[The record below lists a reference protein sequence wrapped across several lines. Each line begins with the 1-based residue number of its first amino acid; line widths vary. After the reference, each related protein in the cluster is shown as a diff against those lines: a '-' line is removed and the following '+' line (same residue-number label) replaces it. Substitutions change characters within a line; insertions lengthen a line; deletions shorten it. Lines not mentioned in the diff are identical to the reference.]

1 MEIKRQKYQGV
12 LNILNFNRHYY
23 YIGISALILIAG
35 TIYFLNWNN
44 PFLWLIIVAFLYGL
58 IMPLLVSA
66 YVYDFSGFYD
76 FKWLKDMQLKD
87 DDRQLNL
94 NINAGFDETSYNIKH
109 ILPHSKLQVYDF
121 YNEKEHTEPAIV
133 RARKKSITYPGTK
146 KIESNKIPLKNNTVA
161 NVFLISAVHEIR
173 DHEERIAFLKECK
186 RVCIPGGKIIIV
198 EHLRDMPNF
207 FAFSVGFTHFF
218 SKKIW
223 RWCLEKAGFK
233 TISEKKF
240 TPFMSIFECQY

>member
-23 YIGISALILIAG
+23 YIGISALILIFG
-35 TIYFLNWNN
+35 LGYFISWYDYI
-44 PFLWLIIVAFLYGL
+44 FWLIIMAFLYGL
-58 IMPLLVSA
+58 IMPLVVSA

-87 DDRQLNL
+87 DAKLLNL

-121 YNEKEHTEPAIV
+121 YDEKEHTEPAIV
-133 RARKKSITYPGTK
+133 RARKKSIVYPGTK
-146 KIESNKIPLKNNTVA
+146 KIESNKIPLEENSVA

-173 DHEERIAFLKECK
+173 DDKERITFLKECK
-186 RVCIPGGKIIIV
+186 RVCRPGGRIIIV
-198 EHLRDMPNF
+198 EHLRDIPNF

-218 SKKIW
+218 SKKVW
-223 RWCLEKAGFK
+223 RSCIKEAGFK
-233 TISEKKF
+233 TISETKF
-240 TPFMSIFECQY
+240 TPFMSIFECKQ